1 MFSLKTHLLL
11 HSFGLP
17 VPDGHKIIYTIVC
30 FRIVLA
36 PINDIFKRCFTESE
50 CLSYCNHNEPAPPGA
65 KTFRCFPRS
74 KSVVLNV
81 IQINLNDNITSVFHV
96 NQVLTDKKIILDF

>member
-1 MFSLKTHLLL
+1 MAF
-11 HSFGLP
+11 FNR
-17 VPDGHKIIYTIVC
+17 Y
-30 FRIVLA
+30 
-36 PINDIFKRCFTESE
+36 FTDSE

-96 NQVLTDKKIILDF
+96 NQVLTDKKNHLGIFNVTQSVKGSVLS